1 MGIKL
6 IGDSCFDLNDELK
19 KVTNLSIAPLKI
31 DVDGKELID
40 DESLDQKE
48 LLRLMKKSDKAPRTS
63 CPSPNEYM
71 EKFEGIEDVFVVTLS
86 SQLSGSY
93 NSAILAKDMY
103 LEKSK
108 DKFIHVFDSF
118 SASVAQT
125 LIGLK
130 VLELSKLDYKRH
142 QIVEKVDDYI
152 KDMKTIF
159 LLESLDNLIKAGRIN
174 KFVAKIATAF
184 SIKPIMGAADDGN
197 ICLVQKAR
205 GSKRALRKLVDVIGE
220 QGEKLEE
227 KIIGIAH
234 CNCFEKAE
242 KLKEEI
248 MKRYNFKD
256 IIIVET
262 AGISTVYANDGGIV
276 IAF

>member
-205 GSKRALRKLVDVIGE
+205 GSKKALRKLVDVIGE